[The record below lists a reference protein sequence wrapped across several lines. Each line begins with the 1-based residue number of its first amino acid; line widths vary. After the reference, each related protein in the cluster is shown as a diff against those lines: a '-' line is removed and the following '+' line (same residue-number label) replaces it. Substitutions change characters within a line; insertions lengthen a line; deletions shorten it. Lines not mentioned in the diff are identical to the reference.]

1 MALLTTR
8 FTDDTLRENRRYREN
23 QQVACIYGSL
33 LKLNENLPYDN
44 LFVLEMNNSQNKLA
58 GIGVITKKFYPR
70 EKVYSD
76 MSYNMYTY
84 KGKYYIYPNE
94 LPEEMLI
101 ELEKLLFYGKSH
113 LKRGGSISR
122 FPEKWSKPEYIQTL
136 MNVLKKKQLQGQ
148 TQRQTQGL
156 IKEQTQE

>member
-23 QQVACIYGSL
+23 QNVACIYGSIL
-33 LKLNENLPYDN
+33 RLSDQLPYEN

-76 MSYNMYTY
+76 TSYNMYTY
-84 KGKYYIYPNE
+84 KGKYHISPEE
-94 LPEEMLI
+94 LPEEMLL
-101 ELEKLLFYGKSH
+101 ELENLLFYGKSH
-113 LKRGGSISR
+113 LKRGGSVMR
-122 FPEKWSKPEYIQTL
+122 FPEKWTKPEYIKTL
-136 MNVLKKKQLQGQ
+136 IEILNQKKNNN
-148 TQRQTQGL
+148 
-156 IKEQTQE
+156 

>member
-8 FTDDTLRENRRYREN
+8 FTNDTLVENRRYREN
-23 QQVACIYGSL
+23 QNVACIYGSL
-33 LKLNENLPYDN
+33 LKLSEQLPYEN

-76 MSYNMYTY
+76 VSYNMYTY
-84 KGKYYIYPNE
+84 KGKYHILPEE
-94 LPEEMLI
+94 LPEDMLL

-113 LKRGGSISR
+113 LKRGGSVMR
-122 FPEKWSKPEYIQTL
+122 FPEKWTKPEYIKTL
-136 MNVLKKKQLQGQ
+136 MEILNQKKNSY
-148 TQRQTQGL
+148 
-156 IKEQTQE
+156 

>member
-8 FTDDTLRENRRYREN
+8 FTDETLRENRRYREN
-23 QQVACIYGSL
+23 QNVACIYGSL
-33 LKLNENLPYDN
+33 LKLSEHLPYEN

-58 GIGVITKKFYPR
+58 GIGVISKKFHPR

-76 MSYNMYTY
+76 VSYNMYTY
-84 KGKYYIYPNE
+84 KGKYHILPEE

-113 LKRGGSISR
+113 LKRGGSVMR
-122 FPEKWSKPEYIQTL
+122 FPEKWVKPEYI
-136 MNVLKKKQLQGQ
+136 KI
-148 TQRQTQGL
+148 L
-156 IKEQTQE
+156 IEILNNKRFNQN